1 MGKFLAIIIIV
12 AGIVM
17 GVVLDSMK
25 TKKEKPQCL
34 KTALLKKWRE
44 VAFNRIGVFEKKNGK
59 YIIVFD
65 KSGWGD
71 VSQFKEEGF
80 SSKFCQI
87 LRDDIDTIEEAKSDC
102 DFFRRAFILREAER
116 EWQGKIYGNS
126 RRKY

>member
-12 AGIVM
+12 SGIVM

-34 KTALLKKWRE
+34 KTALLKKWRKE
-44 VAFNRIGVFEKKNGK
+44 AFHRIGVFERKNGK
-59 YIIVFD
+59 YVIVFD

-71 VSQFKEEGF
+71 VSQFEENGF

-87 LRDDIDTIEEAKSDC
+87 LQDDIETIEDAKSDC
-102 DFFRRAFILREAER
+102 DFFRRVFILREAEK

>member
-1 MGKFLAIIIIV
+1 MEILAIFIIV
-12 AGIVM
+12 FAIVM
-17 GVVLDSMK
+17 VVLDSMK
-25 TKKEKPQCL
+25 TKKKKPQCL
-34 KTALLKKWRE
+34 KTALLKRWRRE
-44 VAFNRIGVFEKKNGK
+44 AFNRIGVFEKKNGK

-65 KSGWGD
+65 KTGWGD

-87 LRDDIDTIEEAKSDC
+87 LRDDIETVEEAKSDC
-102 DFFRRAFILREAER
+102 DFFRRVFILREAER